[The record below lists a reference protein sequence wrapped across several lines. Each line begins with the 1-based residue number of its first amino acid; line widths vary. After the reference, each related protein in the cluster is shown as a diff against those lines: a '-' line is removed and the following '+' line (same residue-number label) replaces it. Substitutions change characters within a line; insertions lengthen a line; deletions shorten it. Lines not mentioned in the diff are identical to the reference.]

1 MSMLDCWYPYGKYHK
16 YNVSGV
22 IKLHDIN
29 EFKMINNSKLGLYKC
44 VINQKIMNSLNKVNL
59 FCCWD
64 QNGTNNWWCDEFTT
78 MLTNVEIETA
88 LKYGVDVT
96 MIEYYYLWD
105 SRIESY
111 KMFSFI
117 SELMKLKN
125 EQDEFDKAGDAQ
137 YNPILWNCYKS
148 IMNSASGKVSEGLH
162 TKQIRLE
169 TFD

>member
-1 MSMLDCWYPYGKYHK
+1 
-16 YNVSGV
+16 
-22 IKLHDIN
+22 
-29 EFKMINNSKLGLYKC
+29 
-44 VINQKIMNSLNKVNL
+44 
-59 FCCWD
+59 
-64 QNGTNNWWCDEFTT
+64 

-137 YNPILWNCYKS
+137 YNPIL
-148 IMNSASGKVSEGLH
+148 
-162 TKQIRLE
+162 
-169 TFD
+169 

>member
-1 MSMLDCWYPYGKYHK
+1 
-16 YNVSGV
+16 
-22 IKLHDIN
+22 
-29 EFKMINNSKLGLYKC
+29 
-44 VINQKIMNSLNKVNL
+44 
-59 FCCWD
+59 
-64 QNGTNNWWCDEFTT
+64 